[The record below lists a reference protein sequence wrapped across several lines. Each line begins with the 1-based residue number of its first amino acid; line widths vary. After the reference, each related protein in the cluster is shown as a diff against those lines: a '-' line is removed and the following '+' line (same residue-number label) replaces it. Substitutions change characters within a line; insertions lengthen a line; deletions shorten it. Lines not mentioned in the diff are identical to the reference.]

1 MADDRDYESLEVFL
15 QGYIDDHH
23 EFLSWLGTSVE
34 TVEQGGM
41 TMTIPYDEKL
51 TNGRPGGGDRI
62 PDIHGGVAA
71 TLVDTTGGLALRT
84 ELEDPLSGAIATI
97 TLNVNYLRPAT
108 GDLLATAE
116 VVRAG
121 SSIGVSEIIVESETP
136 DGDREPV
143 AIAQGA
149 YRIFRDA
156 E

>member
-1 MADDRDYESLEVFL
+1 MTDDRDFDSLAAVL
-15 QGYIDDHH
+15 QSYIDDHH
-23 EFLSWLGTSVE
+23 EFLSWLGTGVE
-34 TVEQGGM
+34 AVERGGM
-41 TMTIPYDEKL
+41 VMSIPYDDKL
-51 TNGRPGGGDRI
+51 TNGRPGTDGERT

-84 ELEDPLSGAIATI
+84 ELDDPLSGAIATI

-108 GDLLATAE
+108 GDLQATAE

-121 SSIGVSEIIVESETP
+121 STIGVSEIIVESETP

-149 YRIFRDA
+149 YRIFRDD
-156 E
+156 